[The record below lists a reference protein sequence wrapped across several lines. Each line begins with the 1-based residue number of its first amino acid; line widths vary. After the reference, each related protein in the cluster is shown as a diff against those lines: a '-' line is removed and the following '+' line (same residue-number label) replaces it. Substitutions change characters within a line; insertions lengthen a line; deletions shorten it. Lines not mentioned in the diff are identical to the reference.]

1 MLWRPAIDH
10 TMPVSTEL
18 TLKLIEEHRILDEAA
33 GLNEPSGLTLNADGS
48 ALYTVSDDTK
58 AVFKLDLKGRLSIT
72 GSFFV
77 GVDDLEG
84 IAISADGQKLLM
96 VQEETNSIITI
107 ELESRRELSRRPLAG
122 MENYN
127 TISHYFPDPPD
138 NKGLEGITVNTRNNH
153 VFVVKEGRPGVL
165 IEVSADQRSVLGS
178 RLLSGENGFKHPKI
192 GQDKLDFS
200 GLSYDRSRH
209 DLDHQRQR
217 PVPVPLRL
225 EPQQGFAAFRPKR
238 RTQRKNQANPQIR
251 RIGHRSRTSAPVRGE
266 RAGWPPL
273 RLQNS

>member
-84 IAISADGQKLLM
+84 IAISADGQQLLM
-96 VQEETNSIITI
+96 ARRNQFDHHHRV
-107 ELESRRELSRRPLAG
+107 ESRRELSRRPWRAWRLR
-122 MENYN
+122 
-127 TISHYFPDPPD
+127 HHQPFFPDPPD
-138 NKGLEGITVNTRNNH
+138 NGLEGITVNTRNNH
-153 VFVVKEGRPGVL
+153 VFVKEGRPGVL
-165 IEVSADQRSVLGS
+165 IEVSADQRSVLGPVAVS
-178 RLLSGENGFKHPKI
+178 RERPNI
-192 GQDKLDFS
+192 QD
-200 GLSYDRSRH
+200 R
-209 DLDHQRQR
+209 
-217 PVPVPLRL
+217 
-225 EPQQGFAAFRPKR
+225 
-238 RTQRKNQANPQIR
+238 
-251 RIGHRSRTSAPVRGE
+251 
-266 RAGWPPL
+266 
-273 RLQNS
+273 